1 MTPLISNAK
10 RVTATNQHYELAID
24 QAKNRAYITII
35 GFWRSPQA
43 VATYVPDLEKALTQL
58 RARFTLLTDL
68 RSMKTHPKEVQ
79 QLHLQ
84 AQQLLLSKGLLQTAE
99 VYESSFIQFQT
110 GNLSKQSKM
119 PLKQFT
125 SIQQA
130 EQYLDSFFVN

>member
-1 MTPLISNAK
+1 MTTLISKAK
-10 RVTATNQHYELAID
+10 RVTATNQHYQLSID

-35 GFWRSPQA
+35 GFWRSPQE
-43 VATYVPDLEKALTQL
+43 VATYVQDLDKALTQL
-58 RARFTLLTDL
+58 RAKFTLLTDL

-79 QLHLQ
+79 QLHLE

-110 GNLSKQSKM
+110 STLSKESKM

-125 SIQQA
+125 SIEMA
-130 EQYLDSFFVN
+130 EEYLDSFFVN